1 MKFERD
7 VNIAEGCMSNIITG
21 YYDLYV
27 YDVENDNT
35 LSLLPAA
42 IIENVFVDKQA
53 TTPILIITSLS
64 ISVTSI
70 TASTMLITTLTM
82 STATSTTFITTSHTL
97 LSQTSS
103 KCGPLFLHSFF
114 I

>member
-7 VNIAEGCMSNIITG
+7 ANIAEGCMSNIITG

-70 TASTMLITTLTM
+70 TATTTP
-82 STATSTTFITTSHTL
+82 TTFITTSHTL